1 MMKVAIDLTWVR
13 HQKVG
18 GTESCVRNL
27 LKGIS
32 SINPDNIKIFLILA
46 KDNAESFRMYGAA
59 CFEHLVCDV
68 NSSSQKERVIWQNT
82 KLGKILREN
91 NIKVL
96 LEPIYS
102 IPFWGMKG
110 IRVLATIHDLQ
121 AIHYPEYF
129 SKARVAWMKI
139 NWRHTVKVADKVIAI
154 SEYVKKDIV
163 KCLKANADKV
173 VMIYDAIDL
182 NVEEC
187 NETVELKKYGI
198 EVGKYYYT
206 VSSLLPHKNLK
217 SIVFAMAEIKKRNAE
232 KMIPLVISGVGGAS
246 KSEILELAKKNNVE
260 GDIILTPF
268 IDNEERNMLYK
279 NCKVFLFPSIFEG
292 FGMPPIEAMAMGV
305 PVLTTKYTSLEEV
318 TGGLL
323 NYVDNPLDPKEWA
336 DKLGDNLSIP
346 EKKDT
351 LKLLETYSTKRIA
364 ENYLQL
370 FNEVFGKC

>member
-13 HQKVG
+13 HKKVG

-27 LKGIS
+27 LEGIS
-32 SINPDNIKIFLILA
+32 SINPDNIKFFLILA
-46 KDNAESFRMYGAA
+46 KDNAESFIMYGAA

-129 SKARVAWMKI
+129 SKARVVWMKI
-139 NWRHTVKVADKVIAI
+139 NWIHTVKAADKVIAI

-163 KCLKANADKV
+163 RCLKANADKV

-182 NVEEC
+182 NVDEC
-187 NETVELKKYGI
+187 NETGELKKYGI
-198 EVGKYYYT
+198 KAGQYYYT

-217 SIVFAMAEIKKRNAE
+217 SIVLAMAEIKKRNEE
-232 KMIPLVISGVGGAS
+232 KMIPLVISGVGGS
-246 KSEILELAKKNNVE
+246 SRSEILELAKKINVE
-260 GDIILTPF
+260 EDIILTPF
-268 IDNEERNMLYK
+268 IDNAERNMLYK
-279 NCKVFLFPSIFEG
+279 NCKVFIFPSIFEG

-305 PVLTTKYTSLEEV
+305 PVLTTKCTSLEEV

-323 NYVDNPLDPKEWA
+323 NYVDDPLDPKEWA
-336 DKLGDNLSIP
+336 DRLEESLVLPSKEDV
-346 EKKDT
+346 KR
-351 LKLLETYSTKRIA
+351 LLRTYESKHIA
-364 ENYLQL
+364 EQYVSLL
-370 FNEVFGKC
+370 KE